1 MVRVSTSSLRKRHQM
16 DSNSLRHSEFQASS
30 SSFNYLKLL
39 VTLILRSRQCLEI
52 SRIMFLIKNSRTGE
66 GSGNEKN
73 SFSFENRDGISRSS
87 SIVPGLVNAK
97 IGENSIGSSGCEEP
111 GNCNS
116 RRKQNKGFPK
126 QQASHKQRFFTS
138 NFRNHG
144 SGRNSLGI
152 ISESPPSNS
161 VGFFFGSTP
170 PENHGPRS
178 SKLCISPRGSLS
190 GSSPPVGSMPKSFPP
205 FQHPSHQLLEENG
218 FKQQKYLKY
227 QKRCLSDRK
236 KLGIGCSEEMNTL
249 YRFWSYFLRDMFNH
263 SMYKEFRKFALED
276 AAANYNYGI
285 ECLFRFYSYGLEK
298 EFREDL
304 YEDFE
309 QLTID
314 FYHKGNLYG
323 LEKYW

>member
-39 VTLILRSRQCLEI
+39 VTLILRSHQCLEI

-66 GSGNEKN
+66 GSGNGAQESKSISNELASAINDGLFFYEQVKILLGAVVVRSQEIVILEGSKIKAFPSSRHHHIN
-73 SFSFENRDGISRSS
+73 SDSS
-87 SIVPGLVNAK
+87 LATSEIMGVVVTLWHH
-97 IGENSIGSSGCEEP
+97 I
-111 GNCNS
+111 
-116 RRKQNKGFPK
+116 RK
-126 QQASHKQRFFTS
+126 
-138 NFRNHG
+138 
-144 SGRNSLGI
+144 
-152 ISESPPSNS
+152 
-161 VGFFFGSTP
+161 ST
-170 PENHGPRS
+170 NPRS